1 VLLEPFEDSRH
12 LSDLAKQEIG
22 DLLRRDDAD
31 LAVDIFGLLAAAAG
45 PLAVSDLTALTG
57 DLPGLAVVR
66 SRSIRRLV
74 TEDAARSLQPVGPA
88 DAPRY
93 QFAHA
98 SLLEYAQADAGLRDP
113 AYRRRIYEWAEQWRK
128 AGWPATDGV
137 QNASPRYLLDAY
149 PATLDSDP
157 QRLAALAGDVSWV
170 AAAIRT
176 AGVDSVLAALRT
188 ARSAAAADE
197 GVSAMLALV
206 RGQAHHLR
214 PPDPVSQPGYV
225 LRQLCLQAAELADE
239 RLALDTRT
247 RLLALADPGPV
258 PLWSTRRSS
267 QAPSAELGSH
277 DGPVWAVAV
286 LPGGRVVTGG
296 HDGRVRVWDPATAG
310 AAPLE
315 LGSHDGPVRAV
326 AVLPGGRVVTSG
338 DDGRVRVWD
347 LAMPGAA
354 PLEPGRHDAS
364 MLAIAVLPDGRV
376 VTGGEEG
383 RVRVW
388 DPAMPGAAPLELGS
402 HDGWVSAV
410 AVLPDGRVV
419 TAGGDPQVRVW
430 EPGRAV
436 DGPLDPGDRPVLA
449 VAVLPDGRVVT
460 GGEKGRVRVWDPA
473 APGAAPLE
481 LGSHKGQQRAVAV
494 LPDGRVVTGGTDPQ
508 VRVWDPAA
516 PGAAPLDLGSRDG
529 GVRALAVLA
538 DGRVVTGGDDGR
550 VRVWDPA
557 APGAAPLELGS
568 HDGWT
573 GAGPVAVL
581 ADGRVVTGGTDHRVR
596 VWDVLTRAQFTR
608 IACPVFAF
616 ATAPF
621 SAVGDCH
628 LVVAH
633 GGSGMSGWAI
643 RAHPETQVPN

>member
-1 VLLEPFEDSRH
+1 MWERAVVRAGASGRHLLLVVDGLDEDLRPLRSPSVAALLPTDAGGHAHVLVTSRPYPELPADIPIGHPLRATQPVLLEPFEDSKY

-31 LAVDIFGLLAAAAG
+31 LAADVFGLLTAAAG

-57 DLPGLAVVR
+57 DLPGLAAVR

-74 TEDAARSLQPVGPA
+74 TEDAARSLQPVGLA

-98 SLLEYAQADAGLRDP
+98 SLLEYAQADADLRDP
-113 AYRRRIYEWAEQWRK
+113 AYRRRIHEWAEQWRK

-137 QNASPRYLLDAY
+137 QNTSPRYLLDAY

-267 QAPSAELGSH
+267 QAPSAELGSN
-277 DGPVWAVAV
+277 DGPVWAMAV
-286 LPGGRVVTGG
+286 LPDGRVVTGG
-296 HDGRVRVWDPATAG
+296 DDGRVRVWDPATAG

-315 LGSHDGPVRAV
+315 LGSHDG
-326 AVLPGGRVVTSG
+326 RV
-338 DDGRVRVWD
+338 
-347 LAMPGAA
+347 
-354 PLEPGRHDAS
+354 
-364 MLAIAVLPDGRV
+364 
-376 VTGGEEG
+376 
-383 RVRVW
+383 
-388 DPAMPGAAPLELGS
+388 
-402 HDGWVSAV
+402 
-410 AVLPDGRVV
+410 
-419 TAGGDPQVRVW
+419 
-430 EPGRAV
+430 
-436 DGPLDPGDRPVLA
+436 
-449 VAVLPDGRVVT
+449 
-460 GGEKGRVRVWDPA
+460 
-473 APGAAPLE
+473 
-481 LGSHKGQQRAVAV
+481 RAVAV
-494 LPDGRVVTGGTDPQ
+494 LPDGRVVTGGDDGR

-516 PGAAPLDLGSRDG
+516 AGAAPLELDRHDGPVSAVAVLPDGRVVTGGDDGRVLVWDPATPGAGPVELGRHDG
-529 GVRALAVLA
+529 PVRAVAVLP

-557 APGAAPLELGS
+557 APGAAPVELGR
-568 HDGWT
+568 HDGWVR
-573 GAGPVAVL
+573 AVAVL
-581 ADGRVVTGGTDHRVR
+581 PDGRVVTGGDDGRVR
-596 VWDVLTRAQFTR
+596 VWDPAVPGAAPVELGRHDGSVLAVAVLPDGRVVTGGDDGRVLVWDPAVPGAAPVELGRHERLGAGGGGAAGRA
-608 IACPVFAF
+608 
-616 ATAPF
+616 
-621 SAVGDCH
+621 
-628 LVVAH
+628 
-633 GGSGMSGWAI
+633 GGHRRGRPAGAGLG
-643 RAHPETQVPN
+643 PG